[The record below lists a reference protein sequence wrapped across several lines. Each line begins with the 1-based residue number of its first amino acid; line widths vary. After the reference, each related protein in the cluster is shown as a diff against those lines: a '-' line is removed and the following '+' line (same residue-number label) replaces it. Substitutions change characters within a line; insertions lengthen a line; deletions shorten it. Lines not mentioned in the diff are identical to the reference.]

1 MENIRYTKGELVV
14 YGTNGICIVDDIQKM
29 AFPMETEEHT
39 YYVLRPVGN
48 KNSTL
53 FVPADREE
61 LVSKMRALLT
71 REEIDGVL
79 SETGNAV
86 MEWIENKNERA
97 NEFKR
102 ILKDGNPEDLL
113 YLICCIYERKSVL
126 TEKGK
131 KLTSADDN
139 VLTSAEK
146 LVREEFAYT
155 LGITED
161 EVGEY
166 IREKIEG

>member
-1 MENIRYTKGELVV
+1 MKRLPL
-14 YGTNGICIVDDIQKM
+14 
-29 AFPMETEEHT
+29 FPE
-39 YYVLRPVGN
+39 
-48 KNSTL
+48 K
-53 FVPADREE
+53 DR
-61 LVSKMRALLT
+61 SR
-71 REEIDGVL
+71 
-79 SETGNAV
+79 
-86 MEWIENKNERA
+86 
-97 NEFKR
+97 KR
-102 ILKDGNPEDLL
+102 G
-113 YLICCIYERKSVL
+113 CIYERKSVL

>member
-97 NEFKR
+97 NAFRSIMNDGKTEELLRLLRCIHMRKMALAELGKR
-102 ILKDGNPEDLL
+102 LASSDE
-113 YLICCIYERKSVL
+113 
-126 TEKGK
+126 
-131 KLTSADDN
+131 N
-139 VLTSAEK
+139 VLLSAEK
-146 LVREEFAYT
+146 LVREEFAFV
-155 LGITED
+155 LRISEGEL
-161 EVGEY
+161 GEY
-166 IREKIEG
+166 IQSKIS